1 VGLVTRVVPGTAL
14 GQAARELQDRLRA
27 LPPLALTAV
36 RDAVRAARELTPR
49 EALRLDL
56 RTPRARV
63 HRAVTGSNPHTRWWI
78 DDAVGVIVLDNPPM
92 NVLSDHSRHG
102 IREALA
108 EFREGGARALVLT
121 GAGDRAFCGGAD
133 LKEEEELTTET
144 VGKFLQRGDET
155 FRALREYER
164 PIVAAVNGWA
174 MGGGLVLAL
183 WCDVRVGSTRAKL
196 GAVGV
201 KVGLMASNVQLSRL
215 LFEGRARDLLLTGRT
230 VEADE
235 AHRVGLLS
243 SVVAPDA
250 LMSEALTWARDI
262 AARPPNVVAELK
274 RVINGALDPAVAQGP
289 R

>member
-1 VGLVTRVVPGTAL
+1 MGAN
-14 GQAARELQDRLRA
+14 A
-27 LPPLALTAV
+27 
-36 RDAVRAARELTPR
+36 
-49 EALRLDL
+49 
-56 RTPRARV
+56 
-63 HRAVTGSNPHTRWWI
+63 HTRWSWQG
-78 DDAVGVIVLDNPPM
+78 AVGVIVLDNPPM
-92 NVLSDHSRHG
+92 NVLSDDNRRG

-108 EFREGGARALVLT
+108 EFRDGGARAVVLT

-133 LKEEEELTTET
+133 LREEEELTAET
-144 VGKFLQRGDET
+144 VDRFLERGDDT

-215 LFEGRARDLLLTGRT
+215 LFEGPARDLLLTGRT

-235 AHRVGLLS
+235 AHRLGLLS
-243 SVVAPDA
+243 SVVAPEA
-250 LMSEALTWARDI
+250 LMDEALGWASDI
-262 AARPPNVVAELK
+262 AARPPDVVAALK
-274 RVINGALDPAVAQGP
+274 RAINATLDPVTTAAVA

>member
-1 VGLVTRVVPGTAL
+1 MGENA
-14 GQAARELQDRLRA
+14 
-27 LPPLALTAV
+27 
-36 RDAVRAARELTPR
+36 
-49 EALRLDL
+49 
-56 RTPRARV
+56 
-63 HRAVTGSNPHTRWWI
+63 HTRWWA

-92 NVLSDHSRHG
+92 NVLSDDNRRG
-102 IREALA
+102 IREALS
-108 EFREGGARALVLT
+108 EFRERGARAVVLT
-121 GAGDRAFCGGAD
+121 GAGERAFCGGAD

-144 VGKFLQRGDET
+144 VGRFLQRGDET

-230 VEADE
+230 VEAEE
-235 AHRVGLLS
+235 AHRLGLLS
-243 SVVAPDA
+243 SVVAPEQ
-250 LMSEALTWARDI
+250 LMPEALAWARDI
-262 AARPPNVVAELK
+262 AARPADVVAALKRAVNTALDPVVAES
-274 RVINGALDPAVAQGP
+274 R

>member
-1 VGLVTRVVPGTAL
+1 M
-14 GQAARELQDRLRA
+14 
-27 LPPLALTAV
+27 
-36 RDAVRAARELTPR
+36 
-49 EALRLDL
+49 
-56 RTPRARV
+56 
-63 HRAVTGSNPHTRWWI
+63 TGSNAHTRWWT
-78 DDAVGVIVLDNPPM
+78 DGAVGVIVLDNPPM
-92 NVLSDHSRHG
+92 NVLSDDNRRG

-108 EFREGGARALVLT
+108 EFHDRGAAAVVLT
-121 GAGDRAFCGGAD
+121 GAGERAFCGGAD
-133 LKEEEELTTET
+133 LKEEGELTTET
-144 VGKFLQRGDET
+144 VDRFLQRGDET

-183 WCDVRVGSTRAKL
+183 WCDLRVGSTRAKL

-235 AHRVGLLS
+235 AHRLGLLS
-243 SVVAPDA
+243 SVVPPEQ
-250 LMSEALTWARDI
+250 LMPEALAWARDI
-262 AARPPNVVAELK
+262 AAQPPDVVTALK
-274 RVINGALDPAVAQGP
+274 RAVNTALDPVVTASA

>member
-1 VGLVTRVVPGTAL
+1 M
-14 GQAARELQDRLRA
+14 
-27 LPPLALTAV
+27 
-36 RDAVRAARELTPR
+36 
-49 EALRLDL
+49 
-56 RTPRARV
+56 
-63 HRAVTGSNPHTRWWI
+63 GSNAHTRWWA
-78 DDAVGVIVLDNPPM
+78 DGLVGVIVLDNPPM
-92 NVLSDHSRHG
+92 NVLSDDNRRG

-108 EFREGGARALVLT
+108 EFRDNDARAVVLT
-121 GAGDRAFCGGAD
+121 GAGERAFCGGAD

-243 SVVAPDA
+243 SVVPPDR
-250 LMSEALTWARDI
+250 LMDEALGWAREI
-262 AARPPNVVAELK
+262 AARPPDVVAALK
-274 RVINGALDPAVAQGP
+274 RSINTALDPVDVDG
-289 R
+289 RR

>member
-1 VGLVTRVVPGTAL
+1 M
-14 GQAARELQDRLRA
+14 
-27 LPPLALTAV
+27 
-36 RDAVRAARELTPR
+36 
-49 EALRLDL
+49 
-56 RTPRARV
+56 
-63 HRAVTGSNPHTRWWI
+63 TGSNAHTRWWA

-92 NVLSDHSRHG
+92 NVLSDDNRRG

-108 EFREGGARALVLT
+108 EFRGAGTRAVVLT

-235 AHRVGLLS
+235 AHRLGLLS
-243 SVVAPDA
+243 SVVAPER
-250 LMSEALTWARDI
+250 LMDEAMAWARDI
-262 AARPPNVVAELK
+262 AIRPPDLVAALK
-274 RVINGALDPAVAQGP
+274 QALNTALDPIAAPAP